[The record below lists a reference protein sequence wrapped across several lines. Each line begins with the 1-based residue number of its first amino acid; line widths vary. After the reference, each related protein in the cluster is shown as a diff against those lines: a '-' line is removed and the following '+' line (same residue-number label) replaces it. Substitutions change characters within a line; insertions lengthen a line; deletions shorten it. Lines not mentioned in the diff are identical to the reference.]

1 MPHSWNNILVVTKD
15 ELVPDWFKTENT
27 LKSKI
32 QRYADK
38 PYGIKKVMIGGCGRQ
53 MLIDFDSLDSHIQK
67 GLGDPRKLSHILEKF
82 YQVDAKAVRFF
93 SSEFEFADGTHLET
107 EFQERYVTN
116 ASVLNALVA
125 LRSARENERRS
136 KGGSLTGITQTLLSD
151 AQSFQEVLEKKFKVK
166 HTLPPGYKQFTKV
179 LKKYETDG
187 YKSLVSLKHKNSNTL
202 KVTDYTIELLNN
214 LFAGQDYKPTA
225 TEVHRQYSSFLDGY
239 LVVINNNSGE
249 IYNPKDFKKLST
261 VTVTNYMAQWSNKI
275 GTYDKRSGD
284 RQKLMGQFKVY
295 HSFDKVQYA
304 GSMIS
309 IDDRQPPF
317 KTLAGERIWFYNGI
331 DLGSEAFTCWVYGDT
346 KDGIITEF
354 YRQMVRNYADWGFNL
369 PAELECEMSLNSSFR
384 ETFLKP
390 GAMFQHIKMEANNAR
405 GKRIEKY
412 FDDLRYRIESQRTGW
427 LARPGAKR
435 ESQQSKVAIEKVP
448 RIPFDEIVSGCLQ
461 DIEDWNN
468 EKHSVHTNL
477 SRWEVF
483 CQMQNP
489 NLLPTN
495 YASILPHIGFKTK
508 TSCNVGHVKLNN
520 GLFLIGDKGKV
531 ATGQRL
537 IQLMS
542 HIEGKD
548 VDVYWLDDNNGNV
561 LKALAFIGSE
571 LICELVKKPT
581 YSRAKIEQT
590 NDDLEAKTIISKYV
604 ETIDAF
610 GRNQKQKLDQVTII
624 NNTPKTEKTF
634 VMPGLRKATVINNA
648 EPAEVLD
655 DEVDET
661 FELPKY
667 SAIRPLKD
675 RY

>member
-1 MPHSWNNILVVTKD
+1 MPHLWNNKVVVTRE
-15 ELVPDWFKTENT
+15 ELVPAYFSDSNLDKT
-27 LKSKI
+27 I
-32 QRYADK
+32 QRYK
-38 PYGIKKVMIGGCGRQ
+38 KSEYGIKRVTLGGNGRQ
-53 MLIDFDSLDSHIQK
+53 MLIDFDSLDSHVQYGI
-67 GLGDPRKLSHILEKF
+67 GDPRKLNHILEN
-82 YQVDAKAVRFF
+82 YYDVDGAAVRFF
-93 SSEFEFADGTHLET
+93 SKEFKFSDETRLET

-116 ASVLNALVA
+116 ASVLNALIA
-125 LRSARENERRS
+125 LRSARENQRRS
-136 KGGSLTGITQTLLSD
+136 QGHSSAGITQTLLDD
-151 AQSFQEVLEKKFKVK
+151 AQSFQEILEKKYKTK
-166 HTLPPGYKQFTKV
+166 HTLPSGYKQFTAV
-179 LKKYETDG
+179 LKKYQSEG
-187 YKSLVSLKHKNSNTL
+187 YKSLVSAKHKNSNTL
-202 KVTDYTIELLNN
+202 KVTDSTIELLNN
-214 LFAGQDYKPTA
+214 LFAGQSHKPTA

-261 VTVTNYMAQWSNKI
+261 VTVTNYMAQWANKI
-275 GTYDKRSGD
+275 GTWDKRSGD
-284 RQKLMGQFKVY
+284 RQKLMGQFKPY
-295 HSFDKVQYA
+295 HSFDKVKYA

-317 KTLAGERIWFYNGI
+317 KTLSGERIWFYNGI
-331 DLGSEAFTCWVYGDT
+331 DLGSEAFTCWVYGDS

-369 PAELECEMSLNSSFR
+369 PHELECEMSLNSSFR

-390 GAMFQHIKMEANNAR
+390 GAMFQAIKMEANNAR

-412 FDDLRYRIESQRTGW
+412 FDHLRYRVESERTGW

-461 DIEDWNN
+461 DIENWNN
-468 EKHSVHTNL
+468 EMHSVHTNL

-489 NLLPTN
+489 NLVDTN
-495 YASILPHIGFKTK
+495 YEAILPHIGRKTA

-520 GLFLIGDKGKV
+520 GLFLIGDNGKV
-531 ATGQRL
+531 ATGKRL
-537 IQLMS
+537 VQLMS
-542 HIEGKD
+542 HIEGHEI
-548 VDVYWLDDNNGNV
+548 DVYWLDGNDGNV
-561 LKALAFIGSE
+561 IKALAFIGSE

-581 YSRAKIEQT
+581 YSRATIEQT
-590 NDDLEAKTIISKYV
+590 PDDLAAKTIISKYV

-610 GRNQKQKLDQVTII
+610 GRNQKHKLDQVTLI
-624 NNTPKTEKTF
+624 NNAPKIEKSF
-634 VMPGLRKATVINNA
+634 VMPGLYKATIINND

-655 DEVDET
+655 DLNDET
-661 FELPKY
+661 FDMPAYHGVK
-667 SAIRPLKD
+667 SLKD